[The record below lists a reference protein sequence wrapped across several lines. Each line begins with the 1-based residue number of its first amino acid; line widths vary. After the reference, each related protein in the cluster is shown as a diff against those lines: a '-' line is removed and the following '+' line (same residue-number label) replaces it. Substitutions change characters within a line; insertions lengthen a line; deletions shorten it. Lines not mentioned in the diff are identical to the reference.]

1 MLFRSPNPAFTIT
14 YTGFR
19 NGETSA
25 VIDLLATATSSAVAT
40 TGVGTYPIVPSGGSD
55 NNYVITYAN
64 GTLTITQA
72 TLTVTADNQTRAYGD
87 VNPTLTVSYS
97 GFKNSETSAVL
108 TTLPTATTVAINT
121 SIVGT
126 YPIVPSGGVSGNYA
140 FTYVNGT
147 LTVTKAVLT
156 ATANNQTKVYGDANP
171 ALTIA
176 YTGFKNGETA
186 AVILTPPTAT
196 TIATL
201 TSSVGTYP
209 ITLAGGLNGNYSFT
223 LVDGTL
229 TVTQATIV
237 ATADNKTRVYGDPN
251 PAFTITYTGFRNGE
265 TSAVIDLLATA
276 TSSAVATTGVGTY
289 PIVQIGRAH
298 V

>member
-1 MLFRSPNPAFTIT
+1 MLFRSILTPPTASTTATLTSSVGTYPITLAGGLNGNYSFTLVDGTLTVTQATIVATADNKTRVYGDPNPAFTIT

-186 AVILTPPTAT
+186 
-196 TIATL
+196 
-201 TSSVGTYP
+201 
-209 ITLAGGLNGNYSFT
+209 
-223 LVDGTL
+223 
-229 TVTQATIV
+229 
-237 ATADNKTRVYGDPN
+237 
-251 PAFTITYTGFRNGE
+251 E
-265 TSAVIDLLATA
+265 
-276 TSSAVATTGVGTY
+276 
-289 PIVQIGRAH
+289 IGRAH